1 MADQLDLKET
11 ISIAELTISHM
22 WAIAGLVD
30 VLERKGLLT
39 KQEVREVISDLRRH
53 TPYAQQAS
61 PPLEA
66 IPEPY
71 LMRDTEDRVLQGI
84 LDLLN
89 VNGLTPQQARSL
101 LGKLH
106 LLIDFG
112 EQLGKKT
119 TH

>member
-1 MADQLDLKET
+1 
-11 ISIAELTISHM
+11 
-22 WAIAGLVD
+22 
-30 VLERKGLLT
+30 
-39 KQEVREVISDLRRH
+39 
-53 TPYAQQAS
+53 
-61 PPLEA
+61 
-66 IPEPY
+66 
-71 LMRDTEDRVLQGI
+71 MRDTEDRVIQGI

-89 VNGLTPQQARSL
+89 VNGLTAQQASSL

>member
-1 MADQLDLKET
+1 
-11 ISIAELTISHM
+11 
-22 WAIAGLVD
+22 
-30 VLERKGLLT
+30 
-39 KQEVREVISDLRRH
+39 
-53 TPYAQQAS
+53 
-61 PPLEA
+61 LEA

-71 LMRDTEDRVLQGI
+71 FMRDTEDRVIQGI

-89 VNGLTPQQARSL
+89 VNGLTAQQARSL

-106 LLIDFG
+106 LLIDLG

>member
-1 MADQLDLKET
+1 MW
-11 ISIAELTISHM
+11 SIA
-22 WAIAGLVD
+22 ALVE
-30 VLERKGLLT
+30 VLGRKGLLT
-39 KQEVREVISDLRRH
+39 KQEVRDVITELRQR
-53 TPYAQQAS
+53 TPKADQAS

-71 LMRDTEDRVLQGI
+71 LMRGTEDRVLQGI

-89 VNGLTPQQARSL
+89 ADSLTAQQARSL

-106 LLIDFG
+106 LLIDLG

-119 TH
+119 SLYYLRKQLGPI